1 MYTMRMSRV
10 NVYLPDELAAAARAA
25 GINVSNLTQEAIRQE
40 LARRGTD
47 AWLDRVAVL
56 RRTRVSHPAALEAV
70 HAARD
75 ELGQRA

>member
-1 MYTMRMSRV
+1 MRMARV

-25 GINVSNLTQEAIRQE
+25 GINVSSLTQEALRQE

-47 AWLDRVAVL
+47 AWLDRVADL
-56 RRTRVSHPAALEAV
+56 RPTRVSHDTALEAV
-70 HAARD
+70 QAARD

>member
-1 MYTMRMSRV
+1 MRMARV

-47 AWLDRVAVL
+47 AWLDRLGDL
-56 RRTRVSHPAALEAV
+56 RPTRVSHRAALEAV

>member
-1 MYTMRMSRV
+1 MRMARV
-10 NVYLPDELAAAARAA
+10 NVYVPDELAAAARAA

-47 AWLDRVAVL
+47 AWLDRVADL
-56 RRTRVSHPAALEAV
+56 RPTRVSHQAALEAV

-75 ELGQRA
+75 ELGESA

>member
-1 MYTMRMSRV
+1 MARV
-10 NVYLPDELAAAARAA
+10 NVYLPDELAAAARDA

-47 AWLDRVAVL
+47 AWLDRVAGL
-56 RRTRVSHPAALEAV
+56 RPTQVSHDAALEAV

-75 ELGQRA
+75 EFGQSA